1 MTKAVARFAAA
12 YGTIVCPAGL
22 SESQTVMGLMANI
35 PHIRARHIIE
45 MAAAFNAAQS
55 PDGIPADLLRIA
67 AESKEESLSTQTA
80 AWRRSGMEKIASQFG
95 A

>member
-22 SESQTVMGLMANI
+22 TESQTIMGMLVNI
-35 PHIRARHIIE
+35 PHIRARNIMD

-55 PDGIPADLLRIA
+55 PDGIPPNILQLA
-67 AESKEESLSTQTA
+67 AESEEEAFSSQTA
-80 AWRRSGMEKIASQFG
+80 AWRQSGMNRAAGQHG
-95 A
+95 G